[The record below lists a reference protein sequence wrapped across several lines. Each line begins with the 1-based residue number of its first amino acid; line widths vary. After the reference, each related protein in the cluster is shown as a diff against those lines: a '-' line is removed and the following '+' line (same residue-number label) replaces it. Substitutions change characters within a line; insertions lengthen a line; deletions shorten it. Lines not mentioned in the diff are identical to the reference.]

1 MTVSRDIRAE
11 TLALGK
17 KVLMALALCC
27 YLVMKIETQPLPP
40 FAREVI
46 LQQTLKSTAA
56 TGPESP
62 IQKLPIE
69 ANIFSLSSTKNH
81 QWLF

>member
-1 MTVSRDIRAE
+1 MTVSQTIRAE
-11 TLALGK
+11 ILALDK

-46 LQQTLKSTAA
+46 LQQSNTEKHSCYWARVPNTE
-56 TGPESP
+56 TS
-62 IQKLPIE
+62 
-69 ANIFSLSSTKNH
+69 H
-81 QWLF
+81 